1 MARLLIDTDVLIDVT
16 RNDET
21 AKVRLKEESLNAT
34 LCVSDITVM
43 ELVIGCRNNT
53 EQQALQKF
61 LAQFEVEPLTET
73 ISMQAVSLV
82 KTYALS
88 HGLRIPDALIAAT
101 AIANNIGLL
110 SKNQRDYRFIST
122 LDLLPY
128 P

>member
-21 AKVRLKEESLNAT
+21 AKVRLKKESLSAT
-34 LCVSDITVM
+34 LCVSDITVL

-73 ISMQAVSLV
+73 I
-82 KTYALS
+82 
-88 HGLRIPDALIAAT
+88 
-101 AIANNIGLL
+101 
-110 SKNQRDYRFIST
+110 
-122 LDLLPY
+122 
-128 P
+128 